1 MTEALNQRILSD
13 VIAAIRHALCL
24 PDTPISAASRFTEDL
39 GLDSL
44 DLVELTIE
52 LEETFEI
59 ELPSDAHGRYRWL
72 DSLDLVEVGMELE
85 ARFQVEL
92 PDDFGQRCRS
102 VAQIAGY
109 LSQRY
114 FQDAPEAELE
124 CEPADFALAA

>member
-1 MTEALNQRILSD
+1 MTEALHQRILSD
-13 VIAAIRHALCL
+13 VITAIRHILCL
-24 PDTPISAASRFTEDL
+24 PDTPISAATRFTEDL

-44 DLVELTIE
+44 DV
-52 LEETFEI
+52 
-59 ELPSDAHGRYRWL
+59 
-72 DSLDLVEVGMELE
+72 VEVAMELE

-114 FQDAPEAELE
+114 FQDAPDAELE
-124 CEPADFALAA
+124 CEPANFALAA

>member
-13 VIAAIRHALCL
+13 VIAGIRHALCL
-24 PDTPISAASRFTEDL
+24 PDTPISAATRFTEDV

-44 DLVELTIE
+44 GLI
-52 LEETFEI
+52 
-59 ELPSDAHGRYRWL
+59 A
-72 DSLDLVEVGMELE
+72 MELE
-85 ARFQVEL
+85 ARFQVVL
-92 PDDFGQRCRS
+92 PDDFGERCQS

-124 CEPADFALAA
+124 FEPADFALAA

>member
-24 PDTPISAASRFTEDL
+24 PDTPISAATRFAEDL

-44 DLVELTIE
+44 DLVEV
-52 LEETFEI
+52 
-59 ELPSDAHGRYRWL
+59 A
-72 DSLDLVEVGMELE
+72 MELE

-92 PDDFGQRCRS
+92 PDDFGERCRS

-124 CEPADFALAA
+124 FEPADFALAA

>member
-1 MTEALNQRILSD
+1 VPSRA
-13 VIAAIRHALCL
+13 
-24 PDTPISAASRFTEDL
+24 PISAATRFTEDL

-44 DLVELTIE
+44 D
-52 LEETFEI
+52 
-59 ELPSDAHGRYRWL
+59 R
-72 DSLDLVEVGMELE
+72 VEVAMGLE

-92 PDDFGQRCRS
+92 RDDFGERWQS

-124 CEPADFALAA
+124 FEPADFALAA

>member
-1 MTEALNQRILSD
+1 MTEALHQRVLSD
-13 VIAAIRHALCL
+13 VIAALRHALCL
-24 PDTPISAASRFTEDL
+24 PDTPISAATRFTEDL

-44 DLVELTIE
+44 DLVEV
-52 LEETFEI
+52 
-59 ELPSDAHGRYRWL
+59 A
-72 DSLDLVEVGMELE
+72 MELE

-114 FQDAPEAELE
+114 FQDAPDAELE